1 MAIRFII
8 RWILPLL
15 VVLTIVIAFAL
26 VALGVVDVHAAG
38 VTPNVLW
45 HG

>member
-1 MAIRFII
+1 MTIRFII

-15 VVLTIVIAFAL
+15 VVLTVLIVLATL
-26 VALGVVDVHAAG
+26 VITGTHAAG
-38 VTPNVLW
+38 VTPDFYW